1 MRGTSGQSLAGAL
14 ERIEPLLSGPEAG
27 RLGEELFQV
36 ASLLDGSVA
45 LRRALT
51 DPSRE
56 GEAKADLVARLLG
69 SQVSG
74 TTVDVVSG
82 LVRDRWSSASDLA
95 EACEQLGVLAV
106 LGAAEQAGTLEQ
118 VESDLFRFGR
128 IIDADPALR
137 AALSDR
143 RAPVT
148 DKAELVE
155 RLLSG
160 KVSEQTLVLARRGV
174 ANPRGRR
181 IEAVLDELGQAVAA
195 RRDRA
200 VARVTSAIP
209 LEVAQRNRLAA
220 ALERIYGRTVHLDI
234 DVDPD
239 VVGGL
244 RIQVADEVID
254 ATVVARLAGAR
265 RQLAG

>member
-1 MRGTSGQSLAGAL
+1 MRGTSGHSLAGAVD
-14 ERIEPLLSGPEAG
+14 RVEPLLGGPEAA
-27 RLGEELFQV
+27 RLGEELFAV
-36 ASLLDGSVA
+36 ATLLDGSVA

-56 GEAKADLVARLLG
+56 GQAKADLVGQLLG

-82 LVRDRWSSASDLA
+82 LVRDRWSAARDLA
-95 EACEQLGVLAV
+95 EACEHLGVLAV
-106 LGAAEQAGTLEQ
+106 LGGAEQAGQLEQ

-137 AALSDR
+137 SALSDR
-143 RAPVT
+143 RAPAA

-155 RLLSG
+155 RLLTG
-160 KVSEQTLVLARRGV
+160 KVSDPTLVLARRAV
-174 ANPRGRR
+174 AHPRGRR
-181 IEAVLDELGQAVAA
+181 IEAALDEFGEAVAE

-209 LEVAQRNRLAA
+209 LEVAQRDRLAA
-220 ALERIYGRTVHLDI
+220 ALQRIYGRTVHLDVDI
-234 DVDPD
+234 DPA

-244 RIQVADEVID
+244 RIQVGDEVID
-254 ATVVARLAGAR
+254 ASVVARLAAAR
-265 RQLAG
+265 RELAG